1 MGPWSTSQAARL
13 TLNAPAQD
21 PHQALGFLV
30 ESWDVLLTA
39 GQTYSVIFGHDGGF
53 NVKADV
59 FKSTGGVFWGG
70 RASATFETDRSMS
83 FVAPTSGWYG
93 VVVVNDGGSGMF
105 RIGINTGTTAVDGAA
120 PPSRD
125 ELRSISPNP
134 GRAGMR
140 FDYALHDGGEVA
152 FDVIDMAGRRVSR
165 FEPGQK
171 TAGEWTDAWPATD
184 ASGRPLR
191 PGMYFIRMRTGD
203 HIVGTRKVT
212 LLE

>member
-1 MGPWSTSQAARL
+1 M
-13 TLNAPAQD
+13 
-21 PHQALGFLV
+21 
-30 ESWDVLLTA
+30 
-39 GQTYSVIFGHDGGF
+39 
-53 NVKADV
+53 
-59 FKSTGGVFWGG
+59 
-70 RASATFETDRSMS
+70 
-83 FVAPTSGWYG
+83 
-93 VVVVNDGGSGMF
+93 
-105 RIGINTGTTAVDGAA
+105 NTGTTAVDGAA

-171 TAGEWTDAWPATD
+171 TAGSGRMPGRRPTRVAGRCDRACTSSGCGPATTSW
-184 ASGRPLR
+184 ARGR
-191 PGMYFIRMRTGD
+191 
-203 HIVGTRKVT
+203 VT